1 MTPLD
6 YACVN
11 DTLCLGSYPPAG
23 HALALHGF
31 DLLLL
36 CAEEL
41 QDRDT
46 FDHPGV
52 EVWHCGFEDGPL
64 TPAIIDAVND
74 LADDVAEQW
83 KQGRAILITCRAG
96 INRSALV
103 TALAYRRI
111 TGSSGAQA
119 MAAVRAVR
127 PGALINP
134 FFSRYL
140 ARLPAIGR
148 P

>member
-1 MTPLD
+1 MTKLD
-6 YACVN
+6 FACVN
-11 DTLCLGSYPPAG
+11 DTLCLGSYPPPG
-23 HALALHGF
+23 NTLARNGF

-41 QDRDT
+41 QERDT
-46 FDHPGV
+46 SDYPGV
-52 EVWHCGFEDGPL
+52 EVWHCGFEDGLL
-64 TPAIIDAVND
+64 TPALVSAVND
-74 LADDVAEQW
+74 LVADVAEQW
-83 KQGRAILITCRAG
+83 QQGRSILITCRAG

-127 PGALINP
+127 AGALINP

-140 ARLPAIGR
+140 SRLPSLGR
-148 P
+148 T